1 MSHPRVIHVR
11 DWREGDHYIG
21 RSMPS
26 WCGSKFA
33 NPFTLKQYGKRCLVM
48 FLDMLAADPGL
59 QAAAR
64 VELGDAGR
72 LVCWCA
78 PGLCHGDVLARFL
91 AGEELAAIRFDL
103 LVLIGETRDL
113 FG

>member
-1 MSHPRVIHVR
+1 MATRLLLGSRRVRKKPLRFIPR
-11 DWREGDHYIG
+11 
-21 RSMPS
+21 P
-26 WCGSKFA
+26 K
-33 NPFTLKQYGKRCLVM
+33 
-48 FLDMLAADPGL
+48 PGEESVWDYPRPPRL
-59 QAAAR
+59 EEVAKPVR